1 MRASRI
7 ALYGCT
13 SSPVIS
19 MDAAASFMQDTFGI
33 RAEVRPPPAA
43 GEQILDACRVRSLFL
58 PPDRWGGADAPDIS
72 LYDGH
77 MLAERLGG
85 LLSHDEGT
93 FHALLV
99 DWMVGTYEHA
109 DMRYH
114 GRALVSANPCI
125 VSVRG
130 ICEAPARPREYCVDV
145 MASGVTGEDL
155 REIELRYADRF
166 ISQDDARLQ
175 DAAQGYLMQAV
186 FHFETGE
193 AFCENA
199 DCRLYNS
206 HWQSDLVRTQVSS
219 PRLCARHRD
228 ALRRMADS

>member
-13 SSPVIS
+13 SNPIIS
-19 MDAAASFMQDTFGI
+19 MDATASFMQDTFGI
-33 RAEVRPPPAA
+33 RAEVRPPPAT
-43 GEQILDACRVRSLFL
+43 EEHMLDACRVRSLFL
-58 PPDRWGGADAPDIS
+58 PPDRWGDADAPGAS
-72 LYDGH
+72 LYDGY
-77 MLAERLGG
+77 MLAEMMGG
-85 LLSHDEGT
+85 LLSHDDGT
-93 FHALLV
+93 FHALFV

-114 GRALVSANPCI
+114 GRALISANPCL
-125 VSVRG
+125 VSIRG

-145 MASGVTGEDL
+145 MASGVTGEDPQD
-155 REIELRYADRF
+155 IELRYADRF
-166 ISQDDARLQ
+166 ISQDDPRLQ
-175 DAAQGYLMQAV
+175 DAAQGYMMQAM

-193 AFCENA
+193 AFCEDV

-228 ALRRMADS
+228 ALRRMTDS